1 MMVQGGQMG
10 YFLRRLHPDEMPE
23 LLAKLQAS
31 LAGRYVIER
40 ELGRGGMATVY
51 LARDLQHERP
61 VAIKVLHPELAA
73 SLGAERFQREI
84 RLAAK
89 LQHPHILGVYDS
101 GSVGEYLWF
110 SMPFVE
116 GESLRDRLTREGQLT
131 IPEAVRITREAALA
145 LDFAHRHGVVHRDIK
160 PENILLI
167 DGQAMVADFGIAR
180 ALQSGDES
188 LTQTGMSIGT
198 PAYMSPEQAS
208 GERNVD
214 ARTDVYSLGCV
225 LYEMLAGE
233 PPFAG
238 PTAQAVIMRV
248 MTENARSLSAV
259 RSTVTP
265 QLAATI
271 VQAMAKSPADRF
283 STSAEFARALESAAV
298 TTASLPSAPAPR
310 RPKWL
315 GIGIA
320 TVAVAAIAAIA
331 AIAFRQNTAHAGARR
346 IAVLPFENAGR
357 VEDEYFADGM
367 TDEVRSR
374 LSVINGLQV
383 TARASTSQYKKSTK
397 DLRDIGRELEVEYLL
412 TGTVRWSKDNN
423 VSRVRVTPELIEV
436 ANGANKWSQPYD
448 TVISNVFDVQAGI
461 ATRVA
466 DALDVAL
473 AVPLQQ
479 RIARRPTSN
488 LDAYDE
494 FLKGEQITKSIGAG
508 DMITLSSGLEH
519 YQRAVALD
527 SMFAGAWS
535 AIARINSINANTS
548 PTKER
553 VDGAKV
559 AAQRALALAPDR
571 PEGPLAMGSY
581 LSNIALDFPAARAQY
596 QEGLKHDPN
605 NASLLAGLSSVA
617 TVTGQ
622 FDEALTYARKTL
634 TLDPRSLGSAR
645 RVAGSLHNLRRFSE
659 ELPAWDRALALAPD
673 NLAVIQSKAFAYLS
687 LGQLDS
693 VHALVEQKLKTVDT
707 TALLVRFSLYQE
719 TMWALPPSLWPKIL
733 KLTVADFGGDKGH
746 WGLKL
751 GHTYRLLGD
760 TAHARAFGDTAVAA
774 FEARL
779 KEFPEHAQL
788 HELHGRALA
797 LAGRRA
803 EAIAEA
809 DRSLALRETS
819 LDASIRPYVHFQVAR
834 ILIQSGE
841 YERALDL
848 IEPLLSTPASDVSP
862 EYLRIDPTFKPLY
875 GNARFDR
882 MAKRNVP

>member
-1 MMVQGGQMG
+1 
-10 YFLRRLHPDEMPE
+10 MPE
-23 LLAKLQAS
+23 LLAKLQAN

-61 VAIKVLHPELAA
+61 VAIKVLHPDLAA

-101 GSVGEYLWF
+101 GSVDEYLWF
-110 SMPFVE
+110 SMPFVD
-116 GESLRDRLTREGQLT
+116 GESLRDRLNREGQLT

-145 LDFAHRHGVVHRDIK
+145 LDYAHRHGVVHRDIK
-160 PENILLI
+160 PENILLT

-180 ALQSGDES
+180 AMQNGGES

-233 PPFAG
+233 APFSG

-259 RSTVTP
+259 RSTVSP
-265 QLAATI
+265 QLAAVI

-283 STSAEFARALESAAV
+283 ATSAEFAHALESSAV
-298 TTASLPSAPAPR
+298 TTASMPSAQAPTR

-315 GIGIA
+315 GIAIGA
-320 TVAVAAIAAIA
+320 AAVAVIAIAALV
-331 AIAFRQNTAHAGARR
+331 FRHNTAQADVRR
-346 IAVLPFENAGR
+346 IAVLPFENTGSAD
-357 VEDEYFADGM
+357 DEYFADGM

-397 DLRDIGRELEVEYLL
+397 ALRDIGRELEVQYLL
-412 TGTVRWSKDNN
+412 TGTVRWSKENN

-461 ATRVA
+461 ASRVA

-473 AVPLQQ
+473 AAPMQL
-479 RIARRPTSN
+479 RIAQRPTNN
-488 LDAYDE
+488 LEAYDE
-494 FLKGEQITKSIGAG
+494 FLKGEQLTKSLAVSDG
-508 DMITLSSGLEH
+508 ITLAKGLEF
-519 YQRAVALD
+519 YERAVALD
-527 SMFAGAWS
+527 TNFAQAWS
-535 AIARINSINANTS
+535 AIARANAMSANTS
-548 PTKER
+548 PTKESVER
-553 VDGAKV
+553 ARI
-559 AAQRALALAPDR
+559 AAQRALALAGDR

-581 LSNIALDFPAARAQY
+581 LQNISLDYPAAKAQY
-596 QEGLKHDPN
+596 LDGLKHDPN
-605 NASLLAGLSSVA
+605 NASLIAGLASVS
-617 TVTGQ
+617 TVTGK
-622 FDEALTYARKTL
+622 FEDALEYQRKAL
-634 TLDPRSLGSAR
+634 ALDPRSLGPAR
-645 RVAGSLHNLRRFSE
+645 RVAGALHALRRFSD
-659 ELPAWDRALALAPD
+659 ELPAWDRALALAPA
-673 NLAVIQSKAFAYLS
+673 NLQLIQGKAFAYMS

-693 VHALVEQKLKTVDT
+693 VHALVEQKLKIVDT
-707 TALLVRFSLYQE
+707 TALLVHFSIYQE
-719 TMWALPPSLWPKIL
+719 TMWSLPQYLWPKII

-760 TAHARAFGDTAVAA
+760 TAHARAFGDTAVAV
-774 FEARL
+774 FEAQL
-779 KEFPEHAQL
+779 KDFPDHAQL

-809 DRSLALRETS
+809 EKSLALRETS

-841 YERALDL
+841 YDRAMDL
-848 IEPLLSTPASDVSP
+848 IEPLLTTKASDVSP

-875 GNARFDR
+875 GNPRFDK
-882 MAKRNVP
+882 MAKRTAP

>member
-1 MMVQGGQMG
+1 
-10 YFLRRLHPDEMPE
+10 MPE

-84 RLAAK
+84 RMAAK

-101 GSVGEYLWF
+101 GRVGEYLWF

-180 ALQSGDES
+180 ALQGGDEA
-188 LTQTGMSIGT
+188 LTQTGMSVGT

-208 GERNVD
+208 GEKNVD

-271 VQAMAKSPADRF
+271 VRAMAKSPADRF
-283 STSAEFARALESAAV
+283 STSAEFARALESAA
-298 TTASLPSAPAPR
+298 TTSSMPSVPASPR
-310 RPKWL
+310 RPKW
-315 GIGIA
+315 IAAGIA
-320 TVAVAAIAAIA
+320 AVVLVVIGAVAALTL
-331 AIAFRQNTAHAGARR
+331 RQKTAHAGVRR
-346 IAVLPFENAGR
+346 IAGLPFENAGR

-367 TDEVRSR
+367 TDELRSR

-397 DLRDIGRELEVEYLL
+397 GLRDIGRELEVEYLL
-412 TGTVRWSKDNN
+412 TGTVRWSKENN

-436 ANGANKWSQPYD
+436 ANGTNKWSQPYD

-479 RIARRPTSN
+479 RIAARPTTN

-494 FLKGEQITKSIGAG
+494 FLKGEQITKSLAVSDG
-508 DMITLSSGLEH
+508 ITLAKGLEF
-519 YQRAVALD
+519 YEKAVALD
-527 SMFAGAWS
+527 STFGQAWS
-535 AIARINSINANTS
+535 AIARANSISANTS
-548 PTKER
+548 PTKESVER
-553 VDGAKV
+553 ARV
-559 AAQRALALAPDR
+559 AAQHALALAGDR
-571 PEGPLAMGSY
+571 AEGPLAMGSY
-581 LSNIALDFPAARAQY
+581 LQNIAQDYAGARTQY
-596 QEGLKHDPN
+596 LEGLKRDPN
-605 NASLLAGLSSVA
+605 NTGLMTGLASVS
-617 TVTGQ
+617 TVTGK
-622 FDEALTYARKTL
+622 FDDALSYTRKAL
-634 TLDPRSLGSAR
+634 MIDPRSLGPAR
-645 RVAGSLHNLRRFSE
+645 RVAGALHALRRFSE

-673 NLAVIQSKAFAYLS
+673 NLQIIQGKAFAYMS

-693 VHALVEQKLKTVDT
+693 VHALVEQKLKIVDT
-707 TALLVRFSLYQE
+707 TALLVRFALYQE
-719 TMWALPPSLWPKIL
+719 TMWALPPYLWPKIL

-760 TAHARAFGDTAVAA
+760 SVRARAFGDTAVAA
-774 FEARL
+774 FEAQL
-779 KEFPEHAQL
+779 KDFPEHAQL

-809 DRSLALRETS
+809 EKSLALRATS

-841 YERALDL
+841 YNRALDL
-848 IEPLLSTPASDVSP
+848 IEPLLSTPASDVSA

-875 GNARFDR
+875 GHPRFDR
-882 MAKRNVP
+882 LAKRSSP